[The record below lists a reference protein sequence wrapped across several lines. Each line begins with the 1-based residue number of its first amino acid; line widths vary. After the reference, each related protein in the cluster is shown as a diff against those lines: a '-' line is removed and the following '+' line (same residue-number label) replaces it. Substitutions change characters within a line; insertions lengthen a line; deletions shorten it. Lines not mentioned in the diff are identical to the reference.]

1 MNLIYEIIFENNK
14 YNIYYYTNN
23 ELETIEFYAYDLSNP
38 QTIIR
43 YGYKQKIN

>member
-1 MNLIYEIIFENNK
+1 MFTYEIKQENGK

-23 ELETIEFYAYDLSNP
+23 ELETIEFYAYELNNP
-38 QTIIR
+38 QVIIR